1 MLCLPLLSV
10 GLGGVSV
17 AELIKYLLFRFM
29 SVLISLI
36 FSVLSTIQEYEDF
49 ANSILYWMVRGDEE
63 RVILNFTHNKIER
76 GYCFLFNNFFLQNST
91 ELLQLFNNPER

>member
-1 MLCLPLLSV
+1 
-10 GLGGVSV
+10 
-17 AELIKYLLFRFM
+17 M

-76 GYCFLFNNFFLQNST
+76 GYCFLFNNFFSKIQLNYYNFSIILKDNHRNVLQMH
-91 ELLQLFNNPER
+91 NNKRENDRKIF